1 MVGACSV
8 DDRDKKCKVLT
19 RKKKRKKI
27 RCMIRKKET
36 TWETKDIY
44 ERIILT

>member
-1 MVGACSV
+1 MIGACSV
-8 DDRDKKCKVLT
+8 DNRDKKCKVLT
-19 RKKKRKKI
+19 KKNKKKI
-27 RCMIRKKET
+27 RRMIRKKET